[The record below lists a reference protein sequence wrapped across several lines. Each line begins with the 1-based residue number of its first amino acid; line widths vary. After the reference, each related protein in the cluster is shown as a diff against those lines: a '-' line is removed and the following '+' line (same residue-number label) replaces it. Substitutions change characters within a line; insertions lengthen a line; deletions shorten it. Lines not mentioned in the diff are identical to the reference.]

1 MGTFPNFQERY
12 GLSGSVI
19 SAATLISGIG
29 KVVGLEHIPVP
40 GTTGSVDSDLDA
52 KVEATLGELK
62 RKDFV
67 LLNIKGADEAGHDG
81 NVVQK
86 RDFIEVIDAAL
97 EPLLALPEDTLLV
110 ICADH
115 STPCSVRDHSAD
127 PVPVV
132 IRGPGSGLTGPSGS
146 MRSHVRKGPQPYQ
159 GL

>member
-1 MGTFPNFQERY
+1 
-12 GLSGSVI
+12 
-19 SAATLISGIG
+19 
-29 KVVGLEHIPVP
+29 
-40 GTTGSVDSDLDA
+40 
-52 KVEATLGELK
+52 LGELK

-115 STPCSVRDHSAD
+115 STPCSVS
-127 PVPVV
+127 
-132 IRGPGSGLTGPSGS
+132 
-146 MRSHVRKGPQPYQ
+146 GPQRRPGAGCHQRSGGQ
-159 GL
+159 G